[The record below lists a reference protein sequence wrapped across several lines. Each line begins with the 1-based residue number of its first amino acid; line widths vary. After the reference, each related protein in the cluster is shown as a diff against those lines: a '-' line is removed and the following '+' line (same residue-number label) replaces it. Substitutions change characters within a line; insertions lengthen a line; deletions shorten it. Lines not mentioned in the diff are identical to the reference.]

1 MDADILRFSTYCLRD
16 GTIDKI
22 ALRRYDI
29 ILALKTTFGRA
40 KAFDYGALSGV
51 QQVVGAGL

>member
-1 MDADILRFSTYCLRD
+1 MGADILGFSTNCLR
-16 GTIDKI
+16 GSTIDKI
-22 ALRRYDI
+22 ALGRYDI